1 MGSPNDED
9 IVGTLRNLH
18 KVVESIGQAAGV
30 ALDFVKGAQN
40 VRQILDDIYRSP
52 DVPTSTGGNATESIG
67 ERLPPGRDRDSRR
80 PQPTVGG
87 GFKKPSLSLRL
98 KDTKILPDF
107 KTLTLYGEAKATVE
121 IATEYPAKF
130 DTPTE
135 IALKV
140 TSTSISPSQ
149 IGVTGSAT
157 LYKVLRGD
165 FKLQLHYDHRQLI
178 NTVVRFAKNRNLTR
192 GDVEQMLSSMSF
204 DASAVAKVGFLPLS
218 YLKLSASSLLPL
230 RRPLIGATDELL
242 PVQLSSLPD
251 REMFVGGVQVVP
263 KGVFFDVPVPAL
275 GFHYSKYGRSQG
287 LSGTLAGLAKPDL
300 DHLGQVQT
308 FGYLDLHYAKRV
320 SNAVD
325 LDVGVTYTYSP
336 SSAAGEAERLQVQY
350 LHARS
355 KSWMPQ
361 TRDNEAPGA
370 DRSGHNFMFSIRGTF
385 DGF

>member
-1 MGSPNDED
+1 MGGPNDD
-9 IVGTLRNLH
+9 GVSGTLRNLH
-18 KVVESIGQAAGV
+18 KIVESIGDAAGV

-87 GFKKPSLSLRL
+87 GLKKPSLSLRL

-107 KTLTLYGEAKATVE
+107 KTLTLFGEAKATVE

-135 IALKV
+135 IALKI

-149 IGVTGSAT
+149 IGVVGSAT
-157 LYKVLRGD
+157 MYKVLRGD

-178 NTVVRFAKNRNLTR
+178 NTIVRFAKNRNLTR

-251 REMFVGGVQVVP
+251 REMFVGGLQVVP

-275 GFHYSKYGRSQG
+275 GLHFSKYGRTQG

-325 LDVGVTYTYSP
+325 LDVGITYTYSP
-336 SSAAGEAERLQVQY
+336 SSAAGEVERLQVQY

-355 KSWMPQ
+355 KSWVPQ
-361 TRDNEAPGA
+361 TRDNEPPGA

-385 DGF
+385 DAF